1 MLPGLRT
8 THDWGS
14 EADLRHVE
22 SLRATAARRPV
33 ALSHAVLEVLA
44 YAVDEAR
51 EGSTTRVHVVLHP
64 DGSVEVADD
73 GRGTDTRLDATGTP
87 VVKPVMA
94 TPDLRFFDA
103 AEPPLLDDGLPR
115 RGMSTVTSVCT
126 WLVHHNRRVE
136 GGWSRRY
143 EHGAP
148 VGPPVVVPLDPELGT
163 GTSVRFRPDPA
174 LVVGALDVTTA
185 SALVAAAPVEVVVSA
200 RS

>member
-51 EGSTTRVHVVLHP
+51 DGTTTRVDVVLHA

-73 GRGTDTRLDATGTP
+73 GRGTDTRLDASGTP

-94 TPDLRFFDA
+94 TPDLRFLDA
-103 AEPPLLDDGLPR
+103 DEPPC
-115 RGMSTVTSVCT
+115 S
-126 WLVHHNRRVE
+126 
-136 GGWSRRY
+136 
-143 EHGAP
+143 
-148 VGPPVVVPLDPELGT
+148 
-163 GTSVRFRPDPA
+163 
-174 LVVGALDVTTA
+174 TTA
-185 SALVAAAPVEVVVSA
+185 CRDAVCP
-200 RS
+200 R